1 MQGLLAQSA
10 FRATFATLR
19 ALEVT
24 VVVYAH
30 VQPWRFPPYVTYI
43 LANGYETTFWPTP
56 MPPQP
61 DPDLTILLAQA
72 RQASHP
78 LIGPDAKTLF
88 NPIPKEDLLSTFQHT
103 LNQWRSPDDLSGDE
117 RNIILAIGRIWYSV
131 HTHKITTKGQAAA
144 WLIPQLPAQHA
155 QLLATACA
163 EYLGHTTH
171 DWHSALSQ
179 VIDFVA
185 HAQTRLN
192 LLITTGLKE

>member
-1 MQGLLAQSA
+1 M
-10 FRATFATLR
+10 
-19 ALEVT
+19 VT
-24 VVVYAH
+24 RRH
-30 VQPWRFPPYVTYI
+30 SGPH
-43 LANGYETTFWPTP
+43 LC
-56 MPPQP
+56 PPQP
-61 DPDLTILLAQA
+61 DPGLAILLAQA
-72 RQASHP
+72 GQASHR

-131 HTHKITTKGQAAA
+131 HTHKITTKGQTAAS
-144 WLIPQLPAQHA
+144 QLPAQHA